1 MAINLS
7 LGKDVKLEET
17 FETQKSSS
25 TLKSGVYT
33 AQVKTIYFTE
43 TTSGTGCA
51 NIVLSIDGNVKTFPI
66 YVTWKDTKSPVRMK
80 DGKPQVMP
88 GYRTLNSLA
97 YLLTGKGV
105 SDLEQEE
112 KTIMVYSYKDRKE
125 QPTKVSCITELVNK
139 TIQVGITEIKKHK
152 SMLSNGVYVPTTDT
166 FTTNEISQF
175 FDEDGYT
182 ASEKAKGIDPSYL
195 NAWKT
200 RFEGKLQEEKLNTV
214 PVDPATLNKPNSVG
228 APGASVDDLFNTDNE
243 DSLF

>member
-7 LGKDVKLEET
+7 LGKDVKLDEA
-17 FETQKSSS
+17 FETQGSK

-33 AQVKTIYFTE
+33 AQVKNIYFTE
-43 TTSGTGCA
+43 SKSGTGCA
-51 NIVLSIDGNVKTFPI
+51 NIVLSINGNVKTFPVYI
-66 YVTWKDTKSPVRMK
+66 TWKETKSPVRIK
-80 DGKPQVMP
+80 NDKPQVMP

-105 SDLEQEE
+105 NDLEQEE
-112 KTIMVYSYKDRKE
+112 KTIMVYSFKDRKE
-125 QPTKVSCITELVNK
+125 QPTKASCITELMNK
-139 TIQVGITEIKKHK
+139 TIQVGIIEIKKHK
-152 SMLSNGVYVPTTDT
+152 TMLSNGVYVPTTDT
-166 FTTNEISQF
+166 FITNEISQV

-214 PVDPATLNKPNSVG
+214 PVDPATLNKPSSVG
-228 APGASVDDLFNTDNE
+228 APGVSVDDLFNADNE

>member
-7 LGKDVKLEET
+7 LGNSVKLEEAL
-17 FETQKSSS
+17 ETQGS
-25 TLKSGVYT
+25 TTLNSGVYT
-33 AQVKTIYFTE
+33 AQVKNIYFTE
-43 TTSGTGCA
+43 TNSGTGCA
-51 NIVLSIDGNVKTFPI
+51 NIVLSIDGSIKTFPTYI
-66 YVTWKDTKSPVRMK
+66 TWKDTKSPVRMK

-105 SDLEQEE
+105 SDLDQEE
-112 KTIMVYSYKDRKE
+112 KTIMVYSFKDHKE
-125 QPTKVSCITELVNK
+125 QPTKASCITELANK

-166 FTTNEISQF
+166 YTTNEISQF

-182 ASEKAKGIDPSYL
+182 ASEKAKGIEPSYL

-200 RFEGKLQEEKLNTV
+200 RFEGKLQEEKLKTT

>member
-7 LGKDVKLEET
+7 LGKDVKLEEA
-17 FETQKSSS
+17 FETKGSS

-33 AQVKTIYFTE
+33 AQVKNIYFTE
-43 TTSGTGCA
+43 TNSGTGCA
-51 NIVLSIDGNVKTFPI
+51 NIVLSINGVVKTFPV
-66 YVTWKDTKSPVRMK
+66 YVTWKNTKSPVRTK
-80 DGKPQVMP
+80 GGKPQVMP

-112 KTIMVYSYKDRKE
+112 KTIMVYSFKDSKE
-125 QPTKVSCITELVNK
+125 QPIKASCITELMNK
-139 TIQVGITEIKKHK
+139 TIQVGIIEIKKHK

-166 FTTNEISQF
+166 FNTNEISQF

-214 PVDPATLNKPNSVG
+214 PVDPATLNKPSSVG
-228 APGASVDDLFNTDNE
+228 APGVSVDDLFNTDNE

>member
-7 LGKDVKLEET
+7 LGKDVKLEEA
-17 FETQKSSS
+17 FETKGSS

-33 AQVKTIYFTE
+33 AQVKNIYFTE
-43 TTSGTGCA
+43 TNSGTGCA
-51 NIVLSIDGNVKTFPI
+51 NIVLSINGNVKTFPV
-66 YVTWKDTKSPVRMK
+66 YVTWKETKSPVRTK

-105 SDLEQEE
+105 NDLEQEE
-112 KTIMVYSYKDRKE
+112 KTIMVYSFKDRKE
-125 QPTKVSCITELVNK
+125 QPTKASCITELMNK
-139 TIQVGITEIKKHK
+139 TIQVGIIEIKKHK

-166 FTTNEISQF
+166 FNTNEISQF

-214 PVDPATLNKPNSVG
+214 PVDPATLNKPSSVG
-228 APGASVDDLFNTDNE
+228 APGVSVDDLFNTDNE

>member
-7 LGKDVKLEET
+7 LGKDVKLEEA
-17 FETQKSSS
+17 FETKGSN

-33 AQVKTIYFTE
+33 AQVKNIYFTE
-43 TTSGTGCA
+43 TKSGTGCA
-51 NIVLSIDGNVKTFPI
+51 NIVLSINGNVKTFPV
-66 YVTWKDTKSPVRMK
+66 YVTWKDTKSPVRTK

-105 SDLEQEE
+105 NDLEQEE
-112 KTIMVYSYKDRKE
+112 KTIMVYSFKDRKE
-125 QPTKVSCITELVNK
+125 QPTKASCITELMNK
-139 TIQVGITEIKKHK
+139 TIQVGIIEIKKHK

-166 FTTNEISQF
+166 YNTNEISQF

-214 PVDPATLNKPNSVG
+214 PVDPATLNKPSSVG
-228 APGASVDDLFNTDNE
+228 APGVSVDDLFNTDNE